1 MGSFEDVLSSY
12 PLNSTQDSLLLVH
25 TRYALSLQEL
35 DDLEEGEMG
44 DLSFTI
50 ANFSTGSNITEQL
63 IQLEDYSN
71 TSSASIVL
79 PPSILNDSLVQSRV
93 VFSVYGTEKLFF
105 RREELVEKE
114 QYLLVGS
121 KIISASVYYGNDSLN
136 DLQDPVIITL
146 RKDNVCQETSL
157 FILLINNFSGF
168 HRL

>member
-1 MGSFEDVLSSY
+1 
-12 PLNSTQDSLLLVH
+12 
-25 TRYALSLQEL
+25 
-35 DDLEEGEMG
+35 MG

-63 IQLEDYSN
+63 IQSEDYSN
-71 TSSASIVL
+71 ASSASIVL
-79 PPSILNDSLVQSRV
+79 PPSILNDSFVQSRI

-105 RREELVEKE
+105 RREELIENE

-146 RKDNVCQETSL
+146 RKNDVCQETS
-157 FILLINNFSGF
+157 FCIIILLTENFYGF